1 MCIRDRVAYLIVIKT
16 KNKSSTISI
25 KDNHQP
31 IHSDSLIVSWVEKTV
46 TVTTSYKPIVL
57 ATTVVITAISI
68 FFAFNLKPTFDV
80 KDFFDPKSDMV
91 IGLDKVD
98 EHVGEKG
105 GEPGIAY
112 IKGDLMDP
120 EAVSAISQFIE
131 SLRNVDNIAERPSGE
146 ITIGLD
152 VVNTSKIIMDNPV
165 TLAAI
170 KNDTGISI
178 KDNNEDG
185 IPDTKE
191 QMDAAFTFALK
202 NGVSGEN
209 GNLILRPDQVRGA
222 IYHKNGEENLTTI
235 SFQIPGT
242 RDQALV
248 TQAGK
253 VIRPI
258 LADLETHPSISVA
271 RLTGSPFTRELQ
283 LSASTKTLYTSLPI
297 AIVAAT
303 ILLIISMRS
312 FKYAIVTVIP
322 IGLVVAW
329 LYGFMNLAGF
339 SLNFV
344 TAMIGAISIGVG
356 IDYSIHMTARFREE
370 LKRNPTR
377 MDAIKRSSR
386 GTGVALLASAASS
399 IVGFIIMGFAPM
411 PMFASYGQLT
421 ALMIFFALISSL
433 IVLPCL
439 LMLITK
445 DSEAK
450 VS

>member
-1 MCIRDRVAYLIVIKT
+1 M
-16 KNKSSTISI
+16 
-25 KDNHQP
+25 
-31 IHSDSLIVSWVEKTV
+31 
-46 TVTTSYKPIVL
+46 
-57 ATTVVITAISI
+57 
-68 FFAFNLKPTFDV
+68 
-80 KDFFDPKSDMV
+80 
-91 IGLDKVD
+91 
-98 EHVGEKG
+98 
-105 GEPGIAY
+105 
-112 IKGDLMDP
+112 
-120 EAVSAISQFIE
+120 
-131 SLRNVDNIAERPSGE
+131 
-146 ITIGLD
+146 
-152 VVNTSKIIMDNPV
+152 
-165 TLAAI
+165 
-170 KNDTGISI
+170 
-178 KDNNEDG
+178 
-185 IPDTKE
+185 
-191 QMDAAFTFALK
+191 
-202 NGVSGEN
+202 
-209 GNLILRPDQVRGA
+209 RGA

-248 TQAGK
+248 TRAGK

-386 GTGVALLASAASS
+386 GTGVGLLASAASS